1 MTARARVKSFKAQID
16 ANVVALEGV
25 EREAQVGSRTVLDVL
40 DAEQELLDS
49 RVSHVG
55 AQRDELLAGFELKA
69 AMGLLTSEKMKLPVK
84 AYDPVDHY
92 RKVRDKWFGS
102 DSSGETK

>member
-1 MTARARVKSFKAQID
+1 SAQVKAFKSQIE

-49 RVSHVG
+49 RVAHVRS
-55 AQRDELLAGFELKA
+55 QRDELVAFYQLKA
-69 AMGLLTSEKMKLPVK
+69 AMGQLTAREMKLPVDL
-84 AYDPVDHY
+84 YDPMGHY
-92 RKVRDKWFGS
+92 QEVRDKWFGTTG
-102 DSSGETK
+102 SGGTE

>member
-1 MTARARVKSFKAQID
+1 M
-16 ANVVALEGV
+16 VALEGV
-25 EREAQVGSRTVLDVL
+25 QREAEVGSRTVLDVL

-55 AQRDELLAGFELKA
+55 AQRDQLLAVFELKA

-84 AYDPVDHY
+84 VYDPAGYY
-92 RKVRDKWFGS
+92 RAVRYKWFGA
-102 DSSGETK
+102 DSGDGMK